1 MHILRD
7 TGFKLVILSWILVI
21 TFEVLCYLC
30 LKILYLILHVYKWS
44 EEKERNLFLVFFVV
58 MPLLGPNWHYSWHAV
73 LPQVYVLLGRWN
85 TPLWVLVCE
94 FTSYRPVTSVVY
106 TTLGSQFNDLLRRWY
121 TPLWVHKFYDLLGR
135 WYTPL
140 WFHKLTTCC
149 TFPFF

>member
-1 MHILRD
+1 MLPMFENYLPNIACLQVKRR
-7 TGFKLVILSWILVI
+7 KRKKPLSL
-21 TFEVLCYLC
+21 
-30 LKILYLILHVYKWS
+30 
-44 EEKERNLFLVFFVV
+44 FFVV

-85 TPLWVLVCE
+85 TPLWVLVCGL
-94 FTSYRPVTSVVY
+94 TSYRPVTSVVY
-106 TTLGSQFNDLLRRWY
+106 TTVGSQFNDLLRRWY

-149 TFPFF
+149 TFPLFLNKFFSFIFKNYLFLYLN